1 MLFVDWNMFGMN
13 GIELLMWVKI
23 FGFCG
28 YMKSF
33 LVMVYGCEINFDGE
47 NSKLVDVL
55 IVKLVNFLNL
65 LDVIVISYGIEYV
78 CYKMN
83 EVYYN
88 SRLNFA
94 G

>member
-1 MLFVDWNMFGMN
+1 
-13 GIELLMWVKI
+13 
-23 FGFCG
+23 
-28 YMKSF
+28 
-33 LVMVYGCEINFDGE
+33 MVYGCEINFDGE

-94 G
+94 GQSLLFVEDNEVN